1 MAVEQNVTN
10 WIETENGVAHMDR
23 ICNIFYAK
31 IAADDDSDDDSDDG
45 DTAANPTH
53 GVWASF
59 VNGESALIFQGT
71 EGQAQAII
79 EGLRDENSA
88 TNLRILIPESLY
100 NDDA

>member
-1 MAVEQNVTN
+1 MAITN

-31 IAADDDSDDDSDDG
+31 IAADDDSDDDSTG
-45 DTAANPTH
+45 NH

-79 EGLRDENSA
+79 EGLRDQNSA

-100 NDDA
+100 DDGNDNDDA